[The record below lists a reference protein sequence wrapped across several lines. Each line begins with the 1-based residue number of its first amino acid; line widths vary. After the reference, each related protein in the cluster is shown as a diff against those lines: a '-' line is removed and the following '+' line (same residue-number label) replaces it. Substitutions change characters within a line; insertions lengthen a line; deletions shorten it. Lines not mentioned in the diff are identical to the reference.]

1 MVGTNFKYRDRKE
14 KGGELDFYIRRN
26 LQPSINFQH
35 FVCDYHGKVLE
46 IFKIP
51 AAHHVPVSF
60 ENEAWI
66 RIASNLVELRKYPDH
81 LRHILNSHRDW
92 SAEIIEKASLRDLD
106 EYAVQK
112 ARSIYKEKNKN
123 KPFRDDIDTWTDE
136 VFLDKLKVTI
146 HGKITRAALILLGKS
161 EAAYLLSPQVVQIT
175 WKLDTE
181 ERAYE
186 HFSMPLFLSGE

>member
-1 MVGTNFKYRDRKE
+1 MVDQLLREGKELEWLEFKKGDATENQRLGKYISGLANAANFCNVSSAFLIFGIENDTLNVVGTNFKYRDRKE

-92 SAEIIEKASLRDLD
+92 SAEIIEKPHFVILMNML
-106 EYAVQK
+106 YK
-112 ARSIYKEKNKN
+112 KLGRSIKRKTKTN
-123 KPFRDDIDTWTDE
+123 PFVMI
-136 VFLDKLKVTI
+136 
-146 HGKITRAALILLGKS
+146 
-161 EAAYLLSPQVVQIT
+161 
-175 WKLDTE
+175 
-181 ERAYE
+181 
-186 HFSMPLFLSGE
+186 